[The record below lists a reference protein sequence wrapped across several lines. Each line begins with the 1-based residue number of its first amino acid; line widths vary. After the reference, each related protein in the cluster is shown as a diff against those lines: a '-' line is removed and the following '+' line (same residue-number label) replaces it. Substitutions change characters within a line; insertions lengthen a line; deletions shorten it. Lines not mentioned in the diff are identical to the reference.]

1 MQHGAGAG
9 IEWVAVIKCVGCGM
23 QHPCT
28 HAPPDVNLYPNS
40 EKQPKRVENPTAA
53 DCKSLPKQQKPAEKV
68 ENPAATAQK
77 SLPKQRKTAEKGRES
92 QPTLLAHTPGPH
104 SRPTL
109 PAHTPVPHRSTQTTQ
124 NRSK

>member
-40 EKQPKRVENPTAA
+40 ENRPKRVEIPVAA
-53 DCKSLPKQQKPAEKV
+53 GFKSLPKQGKSAEKV
-68 ENPAATAQK
+68 EIPTAA
-77 SLPKQRKTAEKGRES
+77 G
-92 QPTLLAHTPGPH
+92 
-104 SRPTL
+104 
-109 PAHTPVPHRSTQTTQ
+109 
-124 NRSK
+124 